1 HRMNLLWGV
10 RPLFFDHYM
19 NTDQTIADLM
29 KTLKEANLLRQGDL
43 IVHISNM
50 PIDQPGKSN
59 MIKLA
64 LVD

>member
-1 HRMNLLWGV
+1 
-10 RPLFFDHYM
+10 M